1 MPDGELKADQIG
13 NEEMNSEELAKD
25 PLMID
30 LRKTIDNIDSSF
42 MYLLAERMRVVEK
55 ILFLK
60 RSQKIDPKRSEA
72 RMEEM
77 RQLIEL
83 STELKLEPAF
93 FRRILDLVFREALVR
108 FDKTTDENLMASICD
123 DLELDVLRQSLLNLE
138 KSLCLILAERFKT
151 VKRIG
156 SYKRRLGV
164 PYLDGIRWR
173 HLLDHKVA
181 AAESVGISPSLIKE
195 VFTAIHEV
203 SLCIEDS
210 IDG

>member
-1 MPDGELKADQIG
+1 
-13 NEEMNSEELAKD
+13 MNSEELAKD

-30 LRKTIDNIDSSF
+30 LRKSIDNIDSSF

-93 FRRILDLVFREALVR
+93 FRKILDLVFREALVR
-108 FDKTTDENLMASICD
+108 FDKTTDENLMASICH

-156 SYKRRLGV
+156 SYKRRRGV

-173 HLLDHKVA
+173 RLLDHKVA
-181 AAESVGISPSLIKE
+181 AAESVGISPSLIRE